1 MEDMQRIGDPKFEEF
16 LLQRNEKIDNLAYEL
31 LCELAGK
38 RLEWNMYQIAE
49 VWQAAEAVLKEA
61 SIPYCHPYWLSNDVT
76 DEIPCTVDPS
86 CNNPDCIGKKLIE

>member
-1 MEDMQRIGDPKFEEF
+1 MEDKKRIEDSKFEDF

-49 VWQAAEAVLKEA
+49 VWKLHIMFWKKQGFR
-61 SIPYCHPYWLSNDVT
+61 IVT
-76 DEIPCTVDPS
+76 HTGGLMTSV
-86 CNNPDCIGKKLIE
+86 KKSPALLIRLVSAKSA

>member
-1 MEDMQRIGDPKFEEF
+1 MENKKRIEDTKFEEF
-16 LLQRNEKIDNLAYEL
+16 LLQRNDKIDHLAYDL

-38 RLEWNMYQIAE
+38 KLDWNMYQIAE

-76 DEIPCTVDPS
+76 DEIPCIIDPS
-86 CNNPDCIGKKLIE
+86 CNNPNCKGKSA

>member
-1 MEDMQRIGDPKFEEF
+1 MENKKRIEDTKFEEF
-16 LLQRNEKIDNLAYEL
+16 LLQRNDKIDHLAYDL

-38 RLEWNMYQIAE
+38 KLDWNMYQIAE

-76 DEIPCTVDPS
+76 DEIPCIIDPS
-86 CNNPDCIGKKLIE
+86 CNNPNCKGKKCVE